1 MGYKNVCFDCRKSF
15 NQGTD
20 LKDIRESN
28 CPECGKLMVQV
39 THRFRPPKHNDLKKW
54 EVAKFLMKNGFLYE
68 HVYKQIYEV
77 KGVTVLANYATY
89 PENMRDAVEFVEKY
103 KDQINLKFN

>member
-20 LKDIRESN
+20 INDIRESN
-28 CPECGKLMVQV
+28 CPECGKLMKQV
-39 THRFRPPKHNDLKKW
+39 THRFRPPKQKDLKKW
-54 EVAKFLMKNGFLYE
+54 EVAKFLMQNGFLYE
-68 HVYKQIYEV
+68 HVYKQIYKI

-89 PENMRDAVEFVEKY
+89 PENMRDAIELVEKY
-103 KDQINLKFN
+103 KNQINLKFK